1 MKAAAG
7 KDKAGRLTPDPDG
20 DVRPVHSRRGQGK
33 MVSFSL
39 TFILSFATWLVLSG
53 RFDRFHLLL
62 GILSSA
68 LVGFFSGGLLL
79 PQPILSTLPRQWF
92 RFCVYLPWL
101 LVAVFKANMHI
112 LCLVFDP
119 RMPQRIEPS
128 IVRFNSRLTSD
139 MARFILANAITL
151 TPGTITIYASVFG
164 EYTVHAID
172 RKSAAGLP
180 GSKEERVARIFG
192 E

>member
-1 MKAAAG
+1 
-7 KDKAGRLTPDPDG
+7 
-20 DVRPVHSRRGQGK
+20 
-33 MVSFSL
+33 
-39 TFILSFATWLVLSG
+39 
-53 RFDRFHLLL
+53 
-62 GILSSA
+62 
-68 LVGFFSGGLLL
+68 
-79 PQPILSTLPRQWF
+79 
-92 RFCVYLPWL
+92 
-101 LVAVFKANMHI
+101 MHI

-180 GSKEERVARIFG
+180 GSMEERVARIFG